1 MEDIVIELKKK
12 KERTFLTI
20 TEEDLKSKPEKLLI
34 ALKRECVDFK
44 TWFKIIVFKMIII
57 KIYYYSLKDYKNF
70 KKFSQEL
77 LSIDVDLN
85 PYYKD
90 QKQIFIY
97 ILNTFS
103 IIYNY
108 LSEKTNEAS
117 SYEEF
122 NNNSTRFINKAENII
137 MYDHLTM
144 ICKGFLLFCK
154 GDYNNSE
161 TYFLSIS
168 ENEKNNVHPNIVI
181 LANIGKALT
190 HFNKGNYSQAIDC
203 FTCLIKDHNFI
214 NENVLE
220 SKKELF
226 V

>member
-1 MEDIVIELKKK
+1 MYFYLQN
-12 KERTFLTI
+12 
-20 TEEDLKSKPEKLLI
+20 
-34 ALKRECVDFK
+34 
-44 TWFKIIVFKMIII
+44 
-57 KIYYYSLKDYKNF
+57 DYKNF

-108 LSEKTNEAS
+108 LSDKTNES
-117 SYEEF
+117 STYEEL
-122 NNNSTRFINKAENII
+122 NTNSTRFINKAENII

-154 GDYNNSE
+154 GDYINSE
-161 TYFLSIS
+161 TYFMSIS
-168 ENEKNNVHPNIVI
+168 ENDKNTVHSNIVI
-181 LANIGKALT
+181 LANIGKGLT
-190 HFNKGNYSQAIDC
+190 HYNKGNYAQAINC
-203 FTCLIKDHNFI
+203 FTNLIKDHNYI

-220 SKKELF
+220 SKLNF
-226 V
+226 

>member
-1 MEDIVIELKKK
+1 MLNIE
-12 KERTFLTI
+12 
-20 TEEDLKSKPEKLLI
+20 
-34 ALKRECVDFK
+34 
-44 TWFKIIVFKMIII
+44 
-57 KIYYYSLKDYKNF
+57 
-70 KKFSQEL
+70 
-77 LSIDVDLN
+77 VDLN

-108 LSEKTNEAS
+108 LSEKTNEAT
-117 SYEEF
+117 SYEEL

-168 ENEKNNVHPNIVI
+168 ENDKNNVHPNIVI

-190 HFNKGNYSQAIDC
+190 HFNKGNYSSAINC
-203 FTCLIKDHNFI
+203 FTILIKDHNYI
-214 NENVLE
+214 NENILE
-220 SKKELF
+220 CIIFYKSGLGICFFNSRKMKKAKEIFMKTLEL
-226 V
+226 VRINLSPRILKILKS